1 MAGNSRIVKNTIFLY
16 IRMAFVMFVNLFTSR
31 IVLRSLGVVDYGL
44 YNVVGG
50 IVVMLSFLNSAAG
63 GATSRF
69 LTFAL
74 GSKDKEQYNYRNIF
88 SSAFFIHV
96 IIALII
102 VVLCET
108 VGMWYVLKKMV
119 IPDERRTAALWVY
132 QISVVS
138 CLVSFTQVPYNAS
151 IIANEKMNIY
161 AFVGIFEVIA
171 KLVIAIIVSHTVF
184 DRLVFYSILI
194 LAVTSLISIFY
205 RFYCA
210 HTFGDNCRLKYVK
223 DKATFK
229 MLLSYSGWDLIGNFG
244 SVARSQGVNLILNL
258 FCGPIVNAAR
268 AVTYQVE
275 AALNSFT
282 SNFQTAI
289 RPVIIKN
296 YAAGEIDMMLR
307 LFYLTC
313 KFSCLLYS
321 LFAIPILF
329 ETDSILKLWLVEPP
343 ENSSL
348 FLKIV
353 IISYFFSSINSSIGI
368 GVHATGD
375 VKRLSIFAGSKVFIE
390 LPLIYILLQSGLPA
404 YSAFIVMAVTSFLI
418 MYVDVWVLKL
428 NIAQVKIRT
437 FFCNVQIRLVLTFII
452 PILTSYLVHHF
463 FNCNVIIK
471 IIAVCFSYWIPLIP
485 CSFAFALNKHERKL
499 AVSYIHSI
507 LGRFI
512 KKQKQEVTE

>member
-1 MAGNSRIVKNTIFLY
+1 MAL
-16 IRMAFVMFVNLFTSR
+16 VMFVSLFTSR
-31 IVLRSLGVVDYGL
+31 IVLRSLGAVDYGL

-50 IVVMLSFLNSAAG
+50 IVIMLSFLNSTAG

-74 GSKDKEQYNYRNIF
+74 GTKDKEQYNYRNIF

-96 IIALII
+96 IIAFII
-102 VVLCET
+102 VVICET
-108 VGMWYVLKKMV
+108 VGLWYVLNKMV
-119 IPDERRTAALWVY
+119 IPDERQTSALWVY

-151 IIANEKMNIY
+151 IIANEKMNVY
-161 AFVGIFEVIA
+161 AFVGIFEVVA
-171 KLVIAIIVSHTVF
+171 KLAIAIIVAHTSF
-184 DRLVFYSILI
+184 DRLVFYAFLI
-194 LAVTSLISIFY
+194 FAVTCSISIFY
-205 RFYCA
+205 RFYCVY
-210 HTFGDNCRLKYVK
+210 TFGDNCRLKIVK

-229 MLLSYSGWDLIGNFG
+229 MLLNYSGWDLIGNFG
-244 SVARSQGVNLILNL
+244 AVARSQGVNLILNL

-275 AALNSFT
+275 AALNNFT

-296 YAAGEIDMMLR
+296 YAAGEIDTMLR

-329 ETDSILKLWLVEPP
+329 ETELILKLWLVEPP
-343 ENSSL
+343 ENTVL

-353 IISYFFSSINSSIGI
+353 IVTYFFSSINSSIGI

-375 VKRLSIFAGSKVFIE
+375 VKRLNIFAGSKVFIE
-390 LPLIYILLQSGLPA
+390 LPLIYCLLKIGLPA
-404 YSAFIVMAVTSFLI
+404 YSAFIVMAVISFLI
-418 MYVDVWVLKL
+418 MYVDIWVLKL
-428 NIAQVKIRT
+428 NIPQVKFRT
-437 FFCNVQIRLVLTFII
+437 FFSNVQIRLLLTFII
-452 PILTSYLVHHF
+452 PISASFLIHF
-463 FNCNVIIK
+463 FLNCNAIIK
-471 IIAVCFSYWIPLIP
+471 IIAVCFSYWLPLIP
-485 CSFAFALNKHERKL
+485 CSFVFALNKNERKM
-499 AVSYIHSI
+499 AVGYIKSI
-507 LGRFI
+507 LVRFSKI
-512 KKQKQEVTE
+512 QKQEKSE